1 LRLLSHIQRKIRMDN
16 WNKFISKLHANCNRA
31 FPFNIFTLKF
41 FEILSSFGVELSDQE
56 KEAMT
61 ECFHLKDEGNSKE
74 ICIRMI
80 FELDKTKAIDRVY
93 KSIDLEQRENDEEL
107 SLIQNRLMP
116 ISEEDLI
123 KVLQKHKNMHELWK
137 NVKKYDFD
145 SNGFLSLSELNSI
158 FSQVYSELKGK
169 SLFRILR
176 PFVSIQNKS
185 LADYKKL
192 KEYLENRLA
201 AFSSPEESTQKLPNE
216 LSRNQNIGTAHTF
229 SKEDLPLS
237 PREVVSPSM
246 RRMEQIKDEI
256 LKAAE
261 SSPIIQASKS
271 FINRHQSIQSPKIE
285 LGKKT
290 ALEVLVSP
298 RGTKKYLPK
307 IENKNFQKPRT
318 KLLRGGNR
326 VMSPDRVSIGGKLSQ
341 YSTFSSPFFTKA
353 NDAIKQKLAYE
364 WRNIYRSLNSI
375 DLNSSGYVTRKEF
388 VNSLHQNGVFM
399 TRDEISNLLRK
410 YSNKGDVNYVLISN
424 ELGLHK
430 SSYDFMRSSNKFF
443 KNASLLKSLHGGY
456 NESKSQYG
464 DFMKAVQTER
474 LPRHESTKGAIQFM
488 LQNKTSQNR

>member
-1 LRLLSHIQRKIRMDN
+1 MLSHIQKQINIDN
-16 WNKFISKLHANCNRA
+16 WNKFISKLHSNCDRAN
-31 FPFNIFTLKF
+31 PDNIPISKF
-41 FEILSSFGVELSDQE
+41 FEILSSFDVELTEKE

-61 ECFHLKDEGNSKE
+61 ECFHLKDEGNSRD

-107 SLIQNRLMP
+107 SLIQKRLMP
-116 ISEEDLI
+116 ISEEDLVR
-123 KVLQKHKNMHELWK
+123 VLQKHKNMHELWK
-137 NVKKYDFD
+137 SVKKYDID
-145 SNGFLSLSELNSI
+145 SNGFLTLSELNSI

-169 SLFRILR
+169 SLFKILK

-192 KEYLENRLA
+192 KEYLEKRIED
-201 AFSSPEESTQKLPNE
+201 FSTPEESTQNLPNE
-216 LSRNQNIGTAHTF
+216 LSRNNKIKNAQTF

-237 PREVVSPSM
+237 PREVMSPSM

-261 SSPIIQASKS
+261 SSPILQGNK
-271 FINRHQSIQSPKIE
+271 NLVMRHQSIQSPKLE
-285 LGKKT
+285 LAKKT
-290 ALEVLVSP
+290 ALEALVSP
-298 RGTKKYLPK
+298 RGGQKYLPK
-307 IENKNFQKPRT
+307 IESKNFSKPRT
-318 KLLRGGNR
+318 NLIKGGNR
-326 VMSPDRVSIGGKLSQ
+326 VMSPDRVSMGNKLSQ
-341 YSTFSSPFFTKA
+341 YSTFSAPFFTKA

-388 VNSLHQNGVFM
+388 TNSLKQNGVFL
-399 TRDEISNLLRK
+399 TRDEISKLLRK
-410 YSNKGDVNYVLISN
+410 YSNEGDVNYVRISN

-430 SSYDFMRSSNKFF
+430 SSYDFMRSSNKFL

-464 DFMKAVQTER
+464 SFIKAVQTER
-474 LPRHESTKGAIQFM
+474 LSKHESTKGAIQFV